1 VSDPQ
6 PLDPADPREI
16 GRYRLLGRL
25 GEGGQGVV
33 YLGEVPDGARAAVK
47 TLNPAGMRDPGLR
60 DRFVREAAAA
70 RQVASF
76 CTAAVLD
83 ADFSASPPYIAS
95 EYVEGPSL
103 GEVVRDGGPV
113 SGGDLD
119 RLAVNIATALVAVHE
134 AGIVHRDLKPD
145 NVLLAAGG
153 ARVIDFGVAQ
163 VPQAQGER
171 THTSIGTPA
180 FMAPEQIGGEGIGPH
195 TDVFAWGSVVAFA
208 ATGRP
213 PFAGRTVAEVL
224 NRVVNAAPD
233 LDGLPERLRG
243 PVTAA
248 LNKNPARRPSSQDLL
263 MELLGRR
270 TAPPAAPSAAGAA
283 GATVPVAGAAAPTR
297 AAPAEPPAKRRWPAV
312 AAVLALLAAAA
323 AGAFLLARGLGGDG
337 AGPEGREAAE
347 GTAEAAPDSESSP
360 SAPPPSPE
368 STGEP
373 MPVPEFTADYAA
385 DWEGAVDGVLW
396 TLQVD
401 EGDRTAS
408 LENEDDDDCFYELS
422 VVEGSTDPA
431 EGLTADVTGTGR
443 GEECT
448 TAPAD
453 TARITL
459 EDGILTVALDD
470 AGTSALALRMR
481 PEAD

>member
-1 VSDPQ
+1 MSQAQ
-6 PLDPADPREI
+6 PLGPSDPREI

-33 YLGEVPDGARAAVK
+33 YLGEDPDGARAAVK

-70 RQVASF
+70 RRVASF

-95 EYVEGPSL
+95 EYVEGPPL
-103 GEVVRDGGPV
+103 AAVVRDEGPL

-195 TDVFAWGSVVAFA
+195 TDVFAWGGVVAFA
-208 ATGRP
+208 ATGRA
-213 PFAGRTVAEVL
+213 PFAGSTVAEVL

-233 LDGLPERLRG
+233 LDGLPERLRA
-243 PVTAA
+243 PVAAA
-248 LNKNPARRPSSQDLL
+248 LDKNPARRPSSQDLL
-263 MELLGRR
+263 MELLGRKS
-270 TAPPAAPSAAGAA
+270 APAAPAAAA
-283 GATVPVAGAAAPTR
+283 AAAAATVPAGAAAAPTR
-297 AAPAEPPAKRRWPAV
+297 AEPPAGRRGPGPVAV
-312 AAVLALLAAAA
+312 LAVLALLAAAA
-323 AGAFLLARGLGGDG
+323 GAFFLLRGGGERPG
-337 AGPEGREAAE
+337 SEAQATAE
-347 GTAEAAPDSESSP
+347 GSAAPDAE
-360 SAPPPSPE
+360 SAPASPSPE

-373 MPVPEFTADYAA
+373 MPVPEFTADHAA
-385 DWEGAVDGVLW
+385 DWEGAVDGALW
-396 TLQVD
+396 TLQVG
-401 EGDRTAS
+401 EGDRTAT
-408 LENEDDDDCFYELS
+408 LENDDDDDCFYELS
-422 VVEGSTDPA
+422 VVEGDTDPSV
-431 EGLTADVTGTGR
+431 GLTAEVTETGQ

-448 TAPAD
+448 AAPAD

-459 EDGILTVALDD
+459 DGGILSVALTD
-470 AGTSALALRMR
+470 AGTPALDLRMR

>member
-1 VSDPQ
+1 MSDPQ

-33 YLGEVPDGARAAVK
+33 YLGEAPDGARAAVK

-163 VPQAQGER
+163 VPQAQGAR
-171 THTSIGTPA
+171 TP
-180 FMAPEQIGGEGIGPH
+180 
-195 TDVFAWGSVVAFA
+195 
-208 ATGRP
+208 
-213 PFAGRTVAEVL
+213 
-224 NRVVNAAPD
+224 
-233 LDGLPERLRG
+233 
-243 PVTAA
+243 
-248 LNKNPARRPSSQDLL
+248 
-263 MELLGRR
+263 
-270 TAPPAAPSAAGAA
+270 
-283 GATVPVAGAAAPTR
+283 
-297 AAPAEPPAKRRWPAV
+297 
-312 AAVLALLAAAA
+312 
-323 AGAFLLARGLGGDG
+323 
-337 AGPEGREAAE
+337 
-347 GTAEAAPDSESSP
+347 P
-360 SAPPPSPE
+360 SAPPRSWPPSRSAGRASARTPTCSPGGAWWRSPRPAGRRSPGGPSP
-368 STGEP
+368 
-373 MPVPEFTADYAA
+373 
-385 DWEGAVDGVLW
+385 
-396 TLQVD
+396 
-401 EGDRTAS
+401 R
-408 LENEDDDDCFYELS
+408 C
-422 VVEGSTDPA
+422 
-431 EGLTADVTGTGR
+431 
-443 GEECT
+443 
-448 TAPAD
+448 
-453 TARITL
+453 
-459 EDGILTVALDD
+459 
-470 AGTSALALRMR
+470 
-481 PEAD
+481 

>member
-1 VSDPQ
+1 MSQAQ
-6 PLDPADPREI
+6 PLGPSDPREI

-33 YLGEVPDGARAAVK
+33 YLGEDPDGARAAVK

-70 RQVASF
+70 RRVASF

-95 EYVEGPSL
+95 EYVDGPPLSA
-103 GEVVRDGGPV
+103 VVRDQGPLT
-113 SGGDLD
+113 GGDLD

-180 FMAPEQIGGEGIGPH
+180 FMAPEQISGEGIGPH

-213 PFAGRTVAEVL
+213 PFAGDTVAEVL
-224 NRVVNAAPD
+224 NRVVSAAPD
-233 LDGLPERLRG
+233 LDGLPERLRA

-248 LNKNPARRPSSQDLL
+248 LDKNPSRRPSSQDLL
-263 MELLGRR
+263 MELLGRKS
-270 TAPPAAPSAAGAA
+270 APAAPAAAA
-283 GATVPVAGAAAPTR
+283 AAAATVPVGAEAAPTR
-297 AAPAEPPAKRRWPAV
+297 TEPPAGGRRTGPVAV
-312 AAVLALLAAAA
+312 VAVLALLAAAA
-323 AGAFLLARGLGGDG
+323 AGAFFLVRGGSGGERPG
-337 AGPEGREAAE
+337 AEAQATAE
-347 GTAEAAPDSESSP
+347 GSAAPDAE
-360 SAPPPSPE
+360 SAPPSPSPE

-373 MPVPEFTADYAA
+373 MPVPEFTADYEA
-385 DWEGAVDGVLW
+385 DWEGAVDGALW
-396 TLQVD
+396 TLQVG
-401 EGDRTAS
+401 EGDRTGT
-408 LENEDDDDCFYELS
+408 LENDDDDDCFYELS
-422 VVEGSTDPA
+422 VVEGDTDPSV
-431 EGLTADVTGTGR
+431 GLTAEVTETGQ

-459 EDGILTVALDD
+459 DEGILSVALTD
-470 AGTSALALRMR
+470 ADTPALDLRMR